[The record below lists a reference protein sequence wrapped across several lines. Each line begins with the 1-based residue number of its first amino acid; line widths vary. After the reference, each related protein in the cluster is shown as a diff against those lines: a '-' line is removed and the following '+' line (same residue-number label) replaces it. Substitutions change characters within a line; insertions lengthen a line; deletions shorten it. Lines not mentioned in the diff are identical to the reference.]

1 MKRALH
7 TLVLFGT
14 LLSSVDSVFCRIN
27 FSSRDA
33 ALKVGNKGRLNVSS
47 SNFEVDGTLVTKQG
61 ASVEGNDF
69 LFSDG
74 ILENNG
80 TEVIMTATYV
90 PTGND
95 SLELRGNGRFKVE
108 PGTVIHQLTVFGAD
122 NRLEGQPL
130 FANPINLNDSTT
142 TLTIAIQNKLNND
155 INLTGGILKLDDD
168 LDLADDT
175 QLNGP
180 GTIKLNR
187 RTLGLGGFYSK
198 PWSSS
203 LHFDSATDMNLTGSV
218 ALSGRWTFLGT
229 NNLQGNGAVLDL
241 SQGGQL
247 VVPNDSLLYINDL
260 YIRGLGNGSLGQ
272 IVLGGPTASI
282 RTSNVFFE
290 FDTTYNFTTGG
301 IYVDGVT
308 TFVLKENDLIFDQQA
323 KLTVD
328 RTTLWLDVPNQDCG
342 ALGAL
347 RPPLPVFISHIWNN
361 SNVLANISGGTLELL
376 GTGTIKEIADKSLVA
391 VLGSDSCLF
400 SGPITT
406 TVTLNNSI
414 FVACNQVIRIDANI
428 CLDGCGQTIYF
439 ANTKKP
445 QFIISENVT
454 LCLRN
459 INFSRINDTTFD
471 FRTGARVNIEHSV
484 AWEFSENVTFST
496 NFIKLV
502 DETGFNIFTLR
513 GLSGRKKI
521 SFRSI
526 NPALATLLDLQDNTL
541 LLQSV
546 ELNGLGAITHLDS
559 EIAGAIALS
568 GEAAVDIDVD
578 TDMNFVVETV
588 DNDMVLLKD
597 SLRISGSILFGDCPC
612 NALHI
617 KSAFTDPVVERPGV
631 TSGNPLV
638 VLSGN
643 PGLFVTS
650 ELGVA
655 GVFFDDL
662 SISVR
667 NIHGNAFIV
676 DDQSLI
682 NCKRLE
688 ILDNPIKQSST
699 EFRLEAIELFGQK
712 IDPSF
717 IRSPLN
723 RAFYGKVPVT
733 ALHLAREREREMFQ
747 ENEQAIL
754 DQLTAENLRPLGK
767 KKQNGR
773 RKKRELDELL
783 EQTLKSEASNV
794 DDQALKLPD
803 DHETADHVDIRKPAG
818 KQQKQTP
825 RNTVVACPNI
835 PASFDQTYENA
846 TFDASSSV
854 VGNVRL
860 RNGGITNFTLG
871 TAPTNITLE
880 GNSFVNQGTQNVTF
894 GPSHFMNIRGKD
906 NRLKVTHNMVLSEGF
921 CFEKNS
927 ELTIEFENSGDQA
940 IIPTIHLPKDASLG
954 LPEGCELRF
963 EGAGEVI
970 FADGAGF
977 TFGGTVQAEIIPV
990 GKPDCSILKGDDG
1003 VIPTRVFQ
1011 DQTILQRPRLI
1022 FDNGALL
1029 TLEHGATAQIGG
1041 IGFIGFFN
1049 ASKLVLNKPSL
1060 LAIGN
1065 DVKQDDIKFC
1075 VNGCS
1080 EVRIDDESGVI
1091 GGGPA
1096 RLGFHGGTEALVFED
1111 CGRLFIGR
1119 KGVLEINAQGP
1130 AVLGPN
1136 PQSTLKRGNLQI
1148 LSFGNGGSFFND
1160 GMFRLGLNAVDPDL
1174 LNPTTSIVGTG
1185 HTFTWRAVNGQIAGS
1200 GLVEFVGRPA
1210 SQTGGTYRGF
1220 TGRFNIR
1227 TVEDVFS
1234 YDKQLTSEE
1243 LCELFVQQSPT
1254 LKDSTLF
1261 LNASGT
1267 TKILRTV
1274 LGISVPL
1281 KDGDVI
1287 LGESGQVPSVIVS
1300 GRDASGK
1307 SFVIKP
1313 DGTRS

>member
-14 LLSSVDSVFCRIN
+14 LLGSVDSVFCRIN

-74 ILENNG
+74 VLENNG
-80 TEVIMTATYV
+80 TEVLMTATYV

-108 PGTVIHQLTVFGAD
+108 PGTVIHQLTVFGTD

-130 FANPINLNDSTT
+130 FENPINLNDSTT

-168 LDLADDT
+168 LALADDT

-218 ALSGRWTFLGT
+218 ALGGRWTFLGT

-272 IVLGGPTASI
+272 IVFGGPTASI

-290 FDTTYNFTTGG
+290 FDTNYNFTTGG

-308 TFVLKENDLIFDQQA
+308 TFVLKDNDLIFDQQA

-328 RTTLWLDVPNQDCG
+328 RTTLWLDVPNDFCKV
-342 ALGAL
+342 GAL
-347 RPPLPVFISHIWNN
+347 RPSLPVFIGHVWNN
-361 SNVLANISGGTLELL
+361 SNVLANIAGGTLELL
-376 GTGTIKEIADKSLVA
+376 GTGTIKEIADKSLIASLVDNSLLCGSITSTV
-391 VLGSDSCLF
+391 VLD
-400 SGPITT
+400 
-406 TVTLNNSI
+406 NSV
-414 FVACNQVIRIDANI
+414 FVGCRDLIRIDSNI
-428 CLDGCGQTIYF
+428 CLDGCGQTIFF

-445 QFIISENVT
+445 QFIVSENVT
-454 LCLRN
+454 VCLRN
-459 INFSRINDTTFD
+459 ITLSRINDTTFD
-471 FRTGARVNIEHSV
+471 LRPGARINIEHCV

-546 ELNGLGAITHLDS
+546 ELNGLGAITHQDG

-597 SLRISGSILFGDCPC
+597 SLRLSGSILFGDCPC
-612 NALHI
+612 NALRI
-617 KSAFTDPVVERPGV
+617 KSALIDPVVERPGV
-631 TSGNPLV
+631 TSGNPLM

-667 NIHGNAFIV
+667 NINGNAFIV
-676 DDQSLI
+676 DDQSLLH
-682 NCKRLE
+682 CKRLE

-699 EFRLEAIELFGQK
+699 EFKLEAIELFGQK

-723 RAFYGKVPVT
+723 RAFYGNVPVT
-733 ALHLAREREREMFQ
+733 ALHLAREREREMLQ
-747 ENEQAIL
+747 ESEQAIL
-754 DQLTAENLRPLGK
+754 DQLNAENLRPLGK
-767 KKQNGR
+767 KKQNNR
-773 RKKRELDELL
+773 RRKRELDELIG
-783 EQTLKSEASNV
+783 QALKGDSS
-794 DDQALKLPD
+794 DLQDQALKLPD

-825 RNTVVACPNI
+825 RNTTVTCPNI

-846 TFDASSSV
+846 TFDASTNV

-871 TAPTNITLE
+871 TAPANITLE
-880 GNSFVNQGTQNVTF
+880 GNSFVNQGTQDVTF
-894 GPSHFMNIRGKD
+894 GPNHFINIRGKD
-906 NRLKVTHNMVLSEGF
+906 NRLKVTHNMVVSDGF

-940 IIPTIHLPKDASLG
+940 VVPALHLPKDANMG

-977 TFGGTVQAEIIPV
+977 SFGGTVQAEIIPV

-1003 VIPTRVFQ
+1003 AMLTRVFQ

-1096 RLGFHGGTEALVFED
+1096 RLGFHGGTESLVFED
-1111 CGRLFIGR
+1111 CGRLFIGK

-1130 AVLGPN
+1130 AIPAPN
-1136 PQSTLKRGNLQI
+1136 PQSVLKRGNLQI
-1148 LSFGNGGSFFND
+1148 FSLGNGGSFFND
-1160 GMFRLGLNAVDPDL
+1160 GVFRLGLNAVDPNL

-1185 HTFTWRAVNGQIAGS
+1185 HSFTWRAVNGQIAGS

-1220 TGRFNIR
+1220 TGRLNVR
-1227 TVEDVFS
+1227 MVEDVFS

-1243 LCELFVQQSPT
+1243 LCELLVQQSPT

-1261 LNASGT
+1261 LDASGT

-1287 LGESGQVPSVIVS
+1287 LGESGQVPFVIVS